1 MSERK
6 RECEKRENGDEAMR
20 KRNRCSLSTTRKEE
34 NELEPLCVK
43 RFLLHGDD
51 HRITNEEERRTK
63 EYKNRGEGGGR
74 AENSET
80 RILFILNPFH
90 EEDSSILFPTLFNL
104 IGRRLE
110 CCANGEK

>member
-6 RECEKRENGDEAMR
+6 RECEKRENGDETMR

-80 RILFILNPFH
+80 RIPFYFESVPREGFIDPFP
-90 EEDSSILFPTLFNL
+90 DTI
-104 IGRRLE
+104 
-110 CCANGEK
+110 